1 MQQPKK
7 VSRPDTPLAATPE
20 PIITRSESTN
30 PNTGVTT
37 YTKRW
42 NEGSTV
48 KSEGNKK
55 RAYTGATKVITLES
69 LPKLTPADKTV
80 DTKPKSSIKK

>member
-1 MQQPKK
+1 MEQPKK

-37 YTKRW
+37 YKKSW
-42 NEGSTV
+42 NEESP
-48 KSEGNKK
+48 K
-55 RAYTGATKVITLES
+55 RAGDSKGRASMGARKVITLES

-80 DTKPKSSIKK
+80 DTKPKSYIKK